1 MRVLYCV
8 ISIILMHTSKVLK
21 FIGQDE
27 QISELTEQ
35 YVMYYLPGLYLFGL
49 CDVYR
54 KFFNSFG
61 MNALPMISLGIAV
74 FLHPLWLYIFV
85 FKYNMSI

>member
-1 MRVLYCV
+1 MV
-8 ISIILMHTSKVLK
+8 SILLLHTGQFLK

-27 QISELTEQ
+27 EISELTGM
-35 YVMYYLPGLYLFGL
+35 YVAYYLPGLYLFGL

-61 MNALPMISLGIAV
+61 MNALPMISLGIGA

-85 FKYNMSI
+85 FK